1 MEKVKLFT
9 LGGNDEDGKNIIV
22 IEIDD
27 EIYVVDAGV
36 SYPRGQEL
44 LGVEVSIPDFSY
56 LIENKNRVKGIFIT
70 HGHDDV
76 MGALSYLLKE
86 INATV
91 YTTPLTALMVE
102 DALRKSG
109 LKKFKIKQI
118 KRDDKFKIGNR
129 HIITFGLTHSIPD
142 TFGIAIDTKHGY
154 IVHSTEFVIDS
165 DVQNDQFSTDIGEI
179 AGLGKKGVYVLTMES
194 VRASH
199 EGFTSPKHRI
209 SEKVE
214 NAFENANKR
223 IITTLYDQNVYRL
236 IEVLDLAYHYK
247 RKVYFHNSDT
257 KKLLEHL
264 SKLNYYRLPAG
275 FEINDSRFDNDMD
288 DVVIIVSGTG
298 PSVFTAMHKIS
309 MGEDDKVA
317 LRSKDTVIIA
327 SPIVPGTEVEA
338 GAMENELYKEDVKV
352 LSLNYKQVSSMHAS
366 KEDIKL
372 MINLLKPK
380 YYIPVKG
387 EYLDLVTNANIA
399 FDMGLLAK
407 DIIVLDNGQIAS
419 FENGEFKDSKKFIR
433 LEDVLIDGKE
443 HLDTSGLVL
452 RDRQTLATDGVVIAG
467 VVINFFNKKVVGG
480 PDIQSRGVIY
490 LKDAENIMK
499 EVGNILINIIESAVK
514 DGSYDNV
521 AARTEARDLISKY
534 IFKETGK
541 RPMILPVIIEIK
553 EKENNE

>member
-22 IEIDD
+22 IEIND

-56 LIENKNRVKGIFIT
+56 LIENRNRIKGIFIT

-86 INATV
+86 VNATV

-102 DALRKSG
+102 DSLRKSG

-118 KRDDKFKIGNR
+118 NRDDKFKIGNR
-129 HIITFGLTHSIPD
+129 NFITFGLTHSIPD
-142 TFGIAIDTKHGY
+142 TYGIAIDTKHGY

-179 AGLGKKGVYVLTMES
+179 AGLGKKGVYMLTMES
-194 VRASH
+194 VRAAND
-199 EGFTSPKHRI
+199 GFTSPNHRI

-214 NAFENANKR
+214 SAFENANKR
-223 IITTLYDQNVYRL
+223 IITTLYDQNIYRL
-236 IEVLDLAYHYK
+236 IEVLDLAHRYK
-247 RKVYFHNSDT
+247 RKVYFHNQDV
-257 KKLLEHL
+257 KILLNHL
-264 SKLNYYRLPAG
+264 SKLDYYRLPAG
-275 FEINDSRFDNDMD
+275 FEISDGRFDNNMD

-298 PSVFTAMHKIS
+298 PSVFTTMHKIA
-309 MGEDDKVA
+309 MGEDDKVE

-327 SPIVPGTEVEA
+327 SPIVPGTEIEA
-338 GAMENELYKEDVKV
+338 GAMENELYKEDIKV

-407 DIIVLDNGQIAS
+407 DIIVLDNGQIAA
-419 FENGEFKDSKKFIR
+419 FENGEFKNSKKFIR

-452 RDRQTLATDGVVIAG
+452 RDRKTLATDGVVIAG
-467 VVINFFNKKVVGG
+467 VVINFFSKKVVGG

-499 EVGNILINIIESAVK
+499 EVGNILINIIEKSVE
-514 DGSYDNV
+514 DGSYENV
-521 AARTEARDLISKY
+521 SARTEARDLISKY

-541 RPMILPVIIEIK
+541 RPMILPVIIEVK
-553 EKENNE
+553 EKENNA